1 MVVETNKQDRADY
14 SAGGDL
20 WSLGDG
26 GGEGFGELETGFGAV
41 ETYDHKDA
49 VSKWETIKVPDVEA
63 WFLQYS

>member
-1 MVVETNKQDRADY
+1 
-14 SAGGDL
+14 
-20 WSLGDG
+20 LGDG